1 VIVLA
6 IAEPVED
13 GEPVLVYDDR
23 LAIDDTG
30 LDGKPRDGVKNQRLA
45 IGEVIAAVR
54 NELDLITVLPRQDAK
69 AVVLDFV
76 NPARTRRRFGFAG
89 ETGFKG
95 SDCALDAAVWP
106 SVR

>member
-1 VIVLA
+1 MIVLA

-45 IGEVIAAVR
+45 IGEVIAAAR
-54 NELDLITVLPRQDAK
+54 NELDLITVLPGQDAE
-69 AVVLDFV
+69 AVVLDFMKPV
-76 NPARTRRRFGFAG
+76 EAARRQFGFTRQARFNRSG
-89 ETGFKG
+89 
-95 SDCALDAAVWP
+95 DALKAAL
-106 SVR
+106 